1 MKWFQRLTKKPA
13 PRKPDLDKK
22 GRSGSSETTSF
33 TGDLPARPVSP
44 CLENNLNYLKSI
56 LGEQDDIIYRH
67 IRLGGLHNVPACI
80 IYINGLVDST
90 ILHDGIIKPLML
102 LSTQSNSV
110 PNQSNLLGFI
120 LELALPASNV
130 TEVTGIKKLV
140 SGLLSGGVVL
150 LVEGLDK
157 AILTNIR
164 KHPERDI
171 SEPPSEVLV
180 RGPREGFTETLVT
193 NISMV
198 RRRIKHPG
206 LRFHTTPIGRIT
218 ATDVALVH
226 IEGITS
232 PRLVSEV
239 KQRLE
244 RIDIDGILE
253 SGYLEELIE
262 DNPYSPFPQMHHT
275 ERPDR
280 VAAALLEGQVAL
292 LTDGSPNALIMPA
305 QLASFINSPEDYY
318 ERFLLSTAIRMLRWF
333 AFAVSLF
340 LPSLYIAITTFHQEM
355 VPTRL
360 LVSISAYRQGLPFST
375 LFEALMMEFI
385 FEVLREAGVRL
396 PRAIGQAVS
405 IAGALVIGQSA
416 VQAGIVSPLMVIIV
430 AATGIASFTIPSYSM
445 GLTIRL
451 FRFPLMLLAGSFGLF
466 GVSIGLIMLVV
477 HVANLRSFGVP
488 FLAPL
493 SPLHTRSLKDV
504 LVRAPWWA
512 MRQRPD
518 EYGHAN
524 PVRQASGLK
533 PGPSATAK
541 KGGAHD
547 D

>member
-13 PRKPDLDKK
+13 LHKPNPANRDQD
-22 GRSGSSETTSF
+22 GNSDAPSF
-33 TGDLPARPVSP
+33 TGDLPAKPVSP
-44 CLENNLNYLKSI
+44 HVENNLNSLKSI
-56 LGEQDDIIYRH
+56 LGEQDDIIYRQ
-67 IRLGGLHNVPACI
+67 IRLGSLRNVPACI
-80 IYINGLVDST
+80 IYIDGLVDSAV
-90 ILHDGIIKPLML
+90 LHDDIIKSLML
-102 LSTQSNSV
+102 LSTQSDFI
-110 PNQSNLLGFI
+110 PGQTNLRSFI

-130 TEVTGIKKLV
+130 TEVPNIKELV
-140 SGLLSGGVVL
+140 SSLLSGGVVL
-150 LVEGLDK
+150 LVEGLDR
-157 AILTNIR
+157 AILIDIR
-164 KHPERDI
+164 KHPERAI

-180 RGPREGFTETLVT
+180 RGPREGFTETLIT
-193 NISMV
+193 NITML

-206 LRFHTTPIGRIT
+206 LRFHIMPIGRVT
-218 ATDVALVH
+218 ATEIALVY
-226 IEGITS
+226 IKGITS
-232 PRLVSEV
+232 PDLVDEV
-239 KQRLE
+239 RQRLE

-280 VAAALLEGQVAL
+280 VAASLLEGQVAL

-318 ERFLLSTAIRMLRWF
+318 ERYILSTSIRLLRWF

-355 VPTRL
+355 VPSRL

-416 VQAGIVSPLMVIIV
+416 VTAGLVSPLMVIIV
-430 AATGIASFTIPSYSM
+430 ASTGIASFTIPSYSM
-445 GLTIRL
+445 GITIRL

-477 HVANLRSFGVP
+477 HVVNLRSFGVP
-488 FLAPL
+488 FLAPF
-493 SPLHTRSLKDV
+493 SPLHTSSLKDV
-504 LVRAPWWA
+504 LVRAPWWG
-512 MRQRPD
+512 MRQRPK
-518 EYGHAN
+518 EYGRAN
-524 PVRQASGLK
+524 PVREAADLK
-533 PGPSATAK
+533 PSPSRNQSE
-541 KGGAHD
+541 GGAS
-547 D
+547 